1 MISGIDLSDKN
12 GSADWSLFGNG
23 DVNFV
28 YIKASESIDT
38 VDTLFS
44 ANMAAAHEYGILA
57 GAYHWLY
64 PSLHVGQQAELFI
77 EAVGSFKGLL
87 PPVVCLETEHTS
99 ISDMEKNVRIYLD
112 LVESASGVKP
122 VIFTSDSYWRKYL
135 PESIWGCEYPLWLDK
150 PGNTWPKPIMAL
162 GRLDI
167 LAVFLPGKTAWHFH
181 LYGIELVQWLVDGIK
196 TNGDS
201 VRRN

>member
-44 ANMAAAHEYGILA
+44 TNMAAAHEYGILA

-77 EAVGSFKGLL
+77 ETVGSFKGLL

-150 PGNTWPKPIMAL
+150 PGNTWPNQLWPWAGWTFWQYSYQAK
-162 GRLDI
+162 
-167 LAVFLPGKTAWHFH
+167 LPGISTFMGLNWYNGS
-181 LYGIELVQWLVDGIK
+181 LTELKQMVIQ
-196 TNGDS
+196 
-201 VRRN
+201 